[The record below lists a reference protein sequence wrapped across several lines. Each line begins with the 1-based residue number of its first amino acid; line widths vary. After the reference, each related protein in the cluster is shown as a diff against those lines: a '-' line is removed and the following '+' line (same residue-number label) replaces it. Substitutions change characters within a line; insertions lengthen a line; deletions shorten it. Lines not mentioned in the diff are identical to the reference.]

1 MLNVFLY
8 WLLPGMVGI
17 TYIFWFLNVTG
28 DPIKQVTVSDV
39 FEGIGITLLGT
50 LLGWVSVIMCI
61 GMTWEKFDVG
71 DIVLWKKMK
80 KEPRIDK
87 VSDADILEDL
97 LKRAVEKPSLKQQL
111 IEKLNFEQKPIKGL
125 EEIK

>member
-1 MLNVFLY
+1 MMNAFLY
-8 WLLPGMVGI
+8 WLLPGMIGTV
-17 TYIFWFLNVTG
+17 YLFWFFSLT
-28 DPIKQVTVSDV
+28 DPIKQITISDV
-39 FEGIGITLLGT
+39 FAGIFIMVIGIVAS
-50 LLGWVSVIMCI
+50 WVSVIMCI